1 VSLLCIFVL
10 GLNGDKNG
18 ILELLTVGLL
28 GVSVGHISIQKVN
41 VVLRHPLTLFFV
53 YLCYLVTITVWD
65 VPYPLQVIGVCLT
78 LAVIYW
84 LGTISGDSGAIPRSV
99 ILLGKYSLLGYIGQI
114 AILQLGRRGL
124 RHVNLGPW
132 ELCMTLFGAAALTM
146 MAIEA
151 TDRARAKAR
160 IVNAVYTA
168 VFN

>member
-1 VSLLCIFVL
+1 
-10 GLNGDKNG
+10 
-18 ILELLTVGLL
+18 
-28 GVSVGHISIQKVN
+28 
-41 VVLRHPLTLFFV
+41 
-53 YLCYLVTITVWD
+53 
-65 VPYPLQVIGVCLT
+65 LQVIGVCLT